1 MAIKSYS
8 AFREPSPYEQESRRA
23 EQQRRLAEMLQQQ
36 SMAEEDPYTF
46 QGIRAMPSPAA
57 ALAKMLSAYGA
68 KKATK
73 AAEEAESKAKGMEE
87 QTASQIAGRLM
98 GGAPLSSANTVP
110 DANGLAEVAV
120 ESQYRVAPED
130 AARLSMT
137 PVGAA
142 ATRGNPMLAAMLARS
157 MEKPEA
163 EEFYAPTETAN
174 GLVQFGKRGGRRDTG
189 LKTPEKAPEPT
200 TTQRDYEFAQSQG
213 YKGSFEDFRKSN
225 APVTKINLGDKG
237 TALGQELYL
246 KKIDSLEAPARSANR
261 ILSQVNSMDK
271 ATQKGTFT
279 GSMAPTA
286 TGAAQFLDSFGI
298 KVKPEILAN
307 TRSFQAA
314 SNQLVL
320 DFMSANGGARGF
332 TEKETAILQDAF
344 PKIVDSPQARKQ
356 IADLLR
362 NRALQDVEDYN
373 FAIGEFNNT
382 FPSVVTPY
390 KPIDSEEIRY
400 QRWRRSQGGR

>member
-110 DANGLAEVAV
+110 DASGLAEVAV

-157 MEKPEA
+157 MEKPEKS
-163 EEFYAPTETAN
+163 EFGTTPQYDDQGRAFVVNKAGDVRYLEGVKAPKEAPKPVVLSKEVDLGNVVELHYSDGSVKVRPKGLAPSAASAKVSEPTEGERKDAYNLQRIVNAAQTIKGATSA
-174 GLVQFGKRGGRRDTG
+174 D
-189 LKTPEKAPEPT
+189 PKAVSPGFMEAAVGMLPFT
-200 TTQRDYEFAQSQG
+200 EGIKYRAQSPQRQVV
-213 YKGSFEDFRKSN
+213 D
-225 APVTKINLGDKG
+225 
-237 TALGQELYL
+237 TAQTDLVDAFLTL
-246 KKIDSLEAPARSANR
+246 
-261 ILSQVNSMDK
+261 
-271 ATQKGTFT
+271 
-279 GSMAPTA
+279 A
-286 TGAAQFLDSFGI
+286 TGAAYTAEQLQGQREALLPRYGESKESI
-298 KVKPEILAN
+298 
-307 TRSFQAA
+307 AA
-314 SNQLVL
+314 
-320 DFMSANGGARGF
+320 
-332 TEKETAILQDAF
+332 K
-344 PKIVDSPQARKQ
+344 KQ
-356 IADLLR
+356 R
-362 NRALQDVEDYN
+362 VRALAEAAKVRAGRAWTPQMQGAIESVFGPLGEDEQV
-373 FAIGEFNNT
+373 IKL
-382 FPSVVTPY
+382 PS
-390 KPIDSEEIRY
+390 
-400 QRWRRSQGGR
+400 RR